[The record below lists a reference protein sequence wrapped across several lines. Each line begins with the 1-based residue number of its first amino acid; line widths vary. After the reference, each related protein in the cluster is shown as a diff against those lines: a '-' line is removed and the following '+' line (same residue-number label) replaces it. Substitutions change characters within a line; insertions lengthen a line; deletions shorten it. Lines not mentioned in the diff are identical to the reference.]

1 MRILVVDDDEKIT
14 RMLRRGLSL
23 EGYTVDVACDGQ
35 IAVRLAAQGTY
46 DLAIL
51 DMVMPG
57 LDGIEVCHRLRAV
70 GDDLPILF
78 LTARDEVS
86 DRVAGL
92 DAGADDYLIKP
103 FAYEEL
109 LARVRA
115 LLRRRTA
122 ENAALRFAD
131 LSLDVVTWEARR
143 GERILEPLSPTE
155 FELLRFFLRHPR
167 QVLHREQF
175 LDEVWGYDFGG
186 EANVLE
192 VYVGYLRRK
201 LEAGGETRL
210 IHTVRGVGYVLRE
223 RSE

>member
-1 MRILVVDDDEKIT
+1 MRILVVDDDEKIA
-14 RMLRRGLSL
+14 RMLRRALSL
-23 EGYTVDVACDGQ
+23 EGYMVDVAGDGQ
-35 IAVRLAAQGTY
+35 KALRLAAQGTY

-51 DMVMPG
+51 DVVMPG
-57 LDGIEVCHRLRAV
+57 LDGLEVCRRLRAV
-70 GDDLPILF
+70 GDNLPILF

-103 FAYEEL
+103 FAYEEM

-115 LLRRRTA
+115 LLRRRST
-122 ENAALRFAD
+122 ESAALRFAD

-167 QVLHREQF
+167 QVLRREQF

-223 RSE
+223 E

>member
-92 DAGADDYLIKP
+92 DAGADDYIIKP

-223 RSE
+223 E